1 LGEQERLKIQWTI
14 GASQNLK
21 QIESYIAKDNAK
33 AAIDTVLKII
43 KSVEML
49 ADNPLMGR
57 TGRIFETRELIIK
70 GIPFIVPYQVKQN
83 HIEILRVFHSSR
95 RWPDSV

>member
-1 LGEQERLKIQWTI
+1 MKIQWTR

-21 QIESYIAKDNAK
+21 QVESYIAKDNPN

-57 TGRIFETRELIIK
+57 AGRIFDTRELVIN
-70 GIPFIVPYQVKQN
+70 GTPFIVPYRVKQN

-95 RWPDSV
+95 QWPDSV

>member
-1 LGEQERLKIQWTI
+1 MKIQWTR
-14 GASQNLK
+14 GANQNLK
-21 QIESYIAKDNAK
+21 QVESYIAKANPK
-33 AAIDTVLKII
+33 AAIDTILKII

-57 TGRIFETRELIIK
+57 VGRIFETRELIIK
-70 GIPFIVPYQVKQN
+70 ETPFIVPYRVKQK

-95 RWPDSV
+95 QWPDSLEP

>member
-1 LGEQERLKIQWTI
+1 LGEQERLKIQWTR

-21 QIESYIAKDNAK
+21 QVESYIAKDNPS

-43 KSVEML
+43 KSVAML
-49 ADNPLMGR
+49 ADNLLMGR
-57 TGRIFETRELIIK
+57 VGRIFDTRELIIN
-70 GIPFIVPYQVKQN
+70 GTPFILPYRVKQN

-95 RWPDSV
+95 QWPDSV